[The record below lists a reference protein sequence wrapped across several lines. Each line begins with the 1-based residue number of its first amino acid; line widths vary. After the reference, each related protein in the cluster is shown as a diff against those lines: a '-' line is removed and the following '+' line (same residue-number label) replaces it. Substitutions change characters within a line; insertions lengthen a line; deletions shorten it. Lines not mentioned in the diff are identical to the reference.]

1 MASRPCNAFA
11 HKRSVRLIIEDGM
24 DLDALSISKALP
36 EYQQHIT
43 GVVPLYG
50 GKSFDITLESAE
62 MAARLAASG
71 FDHENSVKSLRLLG
85 TRMIHVS
92 IFVSVEFPDS
102 DLLPFLKTYGK
113 LKSET
118 LRRLYYTEQGFT
130 HIERGIRVAEF
141 MLLDRDLPR
150 KIVTNGLEVHY
161 LLPLRFN

>member
-50 GKSFDITLESAE
+50 GKSFDITLESAK

-71 FDHENSVKSLRLLG
+71 FDHENSVKPLRLLG
-85 TRMIHVS
+85 ARMIHVS
-92 IFVSVEFPDS
+92 IFVSMEFPDS

-141 MLLDRDLPR
+141 MSLDRDLPR